1 MSLNAL
7 AQNNVWAGLNSQ
19 AHTYLLHGRDA
30 RLQLCQLDARVLP
43 VGPGA
48 KRDAMNAPLTPGDT
62 TKNFVLPLYTL
73 ELAVLASQGLKLGV
87 GIGQFRL
94 EPALLLQGG
103 LVRDLGGGGGQKMS
117 SRTLLNLEPA
127 GQRSVLQ
134 DMAPT

>member
-1 MSLNAL
+1 
-7 AQNNVWAGLNSQ
+7 
-19 AHTYLLHGRDA
+19 
-30 RLQLCQLDARVLP
+30 
-43 VGPGA
+43 
-48 KRDAMNAPLTPGDT
+48 MNAPLTPGDT